1 MTRLCEIMKYVKTA
15 VFERKLSLS
24 IFGSKTN
31 VGAEFSEF
39 RSNCVSDDIFMFL
52 SAKIVFGHDKQTTR
66 YQSFLI
72 KLL

>member
-1 MTRLCEIMKYVKTA
+1 MRWLFSSSSQPC
-15 VFERKLSLS
+15 FL
-24 IFGSKTN
+24 GSKTN